1 MKVVYLFGYVVPKS
15 TIIASDK
22 IWRQLSLFGRLG
34 QAKLFSK
41 YCTYIIM
48 YKRCATILNLIKY
61 WSTFQSSY
69 FLSQAHFHMK
79 IIGRIEIQNINPI
92 AIDHIAICCD
102 RKEYCSVYNSK
113 KKRIIL
119 VAPTR

>member
-69 FLSQAHFHMK
+69 FLSVSQTHFHMK
-79 IIGRIEIQNINPI
+79 ISGRIEIQNNNPT
-92 AIDHIAICCD
+92 AIDHIAI
-102 RKEYCSVYNSK
+102 
-113 KKRIIL
+113 L
-119 VAPTR
+119 L